1 GGVIYVYNGIYYEN
15 ISINKRIELLGEDK
29 DSTIIDGQNLNDV
42 INISNDSISIS
53 GFNIINSLDYGI
65 KINSNA
71 NSVIGNNFSSH
82 EEEAIYLFMVE
93 SNHIAENNFNDNS
106 GGIKLD
112 QSNHN
117 SIENNAFYHGS
128 LNLYL
133 SCNYNEISGNTIQNY
148 GRLELSGSF
157 YNIIIENV
165 LSSCWG
171 SRFDHSEHN
180 VIVGNII
187 TNCET
192 AIDFHACNY
201 NTIIENTISGNID
214 VGIILPDCMCGGC
227 NNNQIYHNN
236 WINNKLHAADGCSNS
251 WHDDYPS
258 GGNFWDDYSGVDN
271 FSGPNQNIPGSDSI
285 GDTPYYINGIVQ
297 DPYPL
302 MFPFGF
308 PPLAD
313 EVYVDDNFDE
323 NTPGWGYDHFDL
335 IYQGIN
341 LVNRGGIVN
350 VANGT
355 YFETI
360 FINKKITLMGNYK
373 DSVIIDGMGQHKI
386 IYNMADSVAL
396 SGLTVRNGAYFSQAV
411 TFNDA
416 EYCFLTQC
424 KIENCYDGIWC
435 GNANHMKITSITVS
449 DCDGTGFILGSNS
462 CLISGNTFQNNWR
475 GVIIVASGTK
485 FSGNNVMDNFGQGG
499 VSIYNA
505 DSNLIISN
513 TISNNTGYGIRL
525 YNSSDNN
532 TLKGNRIENNSE
544 YGIKLFDNSSNNIIY
559 HNILNDN
566 LPANAYDECSNT
578 WHSGYELPFNPWFG
592 GGNFYGDYSGTDE
605 FRGPWQNIPGSD
617 GIGDEAYTILGN
629 NGNYDPYPFMN
640 EYGWHIRLWDEV
652 LAEGGYN
659 PGNTDTVFNYKKGQ
673 SLEHGLFFENTL
685 FFKVFPNPGKNQIFI
700 NGIDTEYNFDLK
712 LYSLQGNEIFSSN
725 DNTGELEVN
734 TLQLPAGLYFYLITC
749 ENGYSQSGKWIKE

>member
-1 GGVIYVYNGIYYEN
+1 MKTIFKTAIFLIFSSLLFTQGLLGYHTRPIEENEFIPIDTDTVYIDDDFNSSTPGWGIYSFDTIQHGITAIDAGGVIYVYNGIYYEN

-308 PPLAD
+308 PP
-313 EVYVDDNFDE
+313 
-323 NTPGWGYDHFDL
+323 
-335 IYQGIN
+335 
-341 LVNRGGIVN
+341 
-350 VANGT
+350 
-355 YFETI
+355 
-360 FINKKITLMGNYK
+360 
-373 DSVIIDGMGQHKI
+373 
-386 IYNMADSVAL
+386 
-396 SGLTVRNGAYFSQAV
+396 
-411 TFNDA
+411 
-416 EYCFLTQC
+416 
-424 KIENCYDGIWC
+424 
-435 GNANHMKITSITVS
+435 
-449 DCDGTGFILGSNS
+449 
-462 CLISGNTFQNNWR
+462 
-475 GVIIVASGTK
+475 
-485 FSGNNVMDNFGQGG
+485 
-499 VSIYNA
+499 
-505 DSNLIISN
+505 
-513 TISNNTGYGIRL
+513 
-525 YNSSDNN
+525 
-532 TLKGNRIENNSE
+532 
-544 YGIKLFDNSSNNIIY
+544 
-559 HNILNDN
+559 
-566 LPANAYDECSNT
+566 
-578 WHSGYELPFNPWFG
+578 
-592 GGNFYGDYSGTDE
+592 
-605 FRGPWQNIPGSD
+605 
-617 GIGDEAYTILGN
+617 
-629 NGNYDPYPFMN
+629 
-640 EYGWHIRLWDEV
+640 
-652 LAEGGYN
+652 
-659 PGNTDTVFNYKKGQ
+659 
-673 SLEHGLFFENTL
+673 
-685 FFKVFPNPGKNQIFI
+685 
-700 NGIDTEYNFDLK
+700 
-712 LYSLQGNEIFSSN
+712 
-725 DNTGELEVN
+725 
-734 TLQLPAGLYFYLITC
+734 
-749 ENGYSQSGKWIKE
+749 